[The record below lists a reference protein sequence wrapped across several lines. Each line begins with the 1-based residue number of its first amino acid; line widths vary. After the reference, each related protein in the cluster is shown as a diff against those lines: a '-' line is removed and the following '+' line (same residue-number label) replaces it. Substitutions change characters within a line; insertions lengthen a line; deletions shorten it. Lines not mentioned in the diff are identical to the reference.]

1 MLYLERAIEMLH
13 GYLFSAFSLFF
24 SVISLLS
31 AYPQAFRLGACNVSG
46 ICPFMPCAPVDPNY
60 RESILRVFDDHLR
73 PFVRAFR
80 VGWPLDITADTVRA
94 AMAQC
99 TALEAYV
106 ATFPSHDGDRL
117 RILQWLYPPFS
128 LPRPVGKLCYWG
140 SISPLNLLKFALLS
154 MRSRFAGMAA
164 WAWLP
169 FLYDPS
175 RDHLSGSDVLV
186 AWSLYVD
193 RHGALQF
200 QHFVNLMNSYM
211 PQRRLFIESLVAGI
225 VHHRDNYHDDSMLI
239 WDFIRDYQAAGPP
252 ITFPYA
258 PEI

>member
-1 MLYLERAIEMLH
+1 
-13 GYLFSAFSLFF
+13 
-24 SVISLLS
+24 
-31 AYPQAFRLGACNVSG
+31 
-46 ICPFMPCAPVDPNY
+46 MPCAPVDPNY

-140 SISPLNLLKFALLS
+140 SISPLNLL
-154 MRSRFAGMAA
+154 
-164 WAWLP
+164 P

-175 RDHLSGSDVLV
+175 RDHLSDPMPGS
-186 AWSLYVD
+186 AGANPTSAARD
-193 RHGALQF
+193 RWLARQ
-200 QHFVNLMNSYM
+200 
-211 PQRRLFIESLVAGI
+211 P
-225 VHHRDNYHDDSMLI
+225 DSTV
-239 WDFIRDYQAAGPP
+239 AAGVRTRCYHPLLSSSLCL
-252 ITFPYA
+252 FMYA
-258 PEI
+258 GRAYDMRLIV

>member
-140 SISPLNLLKFALLS
+140 SISPLNLL
-154 MRSRFAGMAA
+154 
-164 WAWLP
+164 P

-175 RDHLSGSDVLV
+175 RDHLSGSDVLD